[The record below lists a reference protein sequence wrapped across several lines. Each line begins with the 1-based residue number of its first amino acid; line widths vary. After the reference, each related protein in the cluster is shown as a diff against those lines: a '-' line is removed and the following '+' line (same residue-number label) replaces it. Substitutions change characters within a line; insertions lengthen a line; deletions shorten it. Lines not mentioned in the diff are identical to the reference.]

1 MQRVMVFN
9 RPIQAKRRSSN
20 MKLLRLS
27 HPKKVV
33 APVMPQRQRGA
44 IRKMSEEEK
53 AKRLADMM
61 VDADLHESTRR
72 TMQAKEDEYAEAKQK
87 EDDAARKQEQE
98 EGFVQ
103 AKFIRF
109 EFLLIHFIF
118 YFHATDGVP
127 CVNPPCLDQVE
138 SGEQMDFAQLHAI
151 FLFYF
156 FSIDRVYLL

>member
-72 TMQAKEDEYAEAKQK
+72 TMQAKEDEYVEAKQK

-103 AKFIRF
+103 AKFIRDINKKIYM
-109 EFLLIHFIF
+109 ENDTETL
-118 YFHATDGVP
+118 
-127 CVNPPCLDQVE
+127 E
-138 SGEQMDFAQLHAI
+138 
-151 FLFYF
+151 
-156 FSIDRVYLL
+156 DRLRRNRHYIERGTKD